1 MEEVTMALSPM
12 DIHNKEFTRKGR
24 NGYAAQ
30 EVDDFLD
37 EVIASY
43 QQVLNQNKDLQ
54 DQLDKANH
62 NLSQYDEMKNSL
74 NQSILVAQEAADKV
88 KQEANTQANSVSR
101 EAQQQAQAVV
111 AEAQAKA
118 GQITSDAANNA
129 ARLNNESNALRE
141 ETKTFQSRLA
151 AMLQSQ
157 LDLVHSDNWNELLQP
172 TGLESY
178 PELQD
183 AISKTRPSHLAS
195 SPATVGQTSPAP
207 TSDNSPVTA
216 DQPQTVVIF
225 PENSGTGSNASEA
238 QSVTRDAE
246 STSASDDPTK

>member
-1 MEEVTMALSPM
+1 M
-12 DIHNKEFTRKGR
+12 
-24 NGYAAQ
+24 Y
-30 EVDDFLD
+30 
-37 EVIASY
+37 
-43 QQVLNQNKDLQ
+43 

-129 ARLNNESNALRE
+129 TRLNNESNALRD

-157 LDLVHSDNWNELLQP
+157 LDLVHSDKWNELLQP

-178 PELQD
+178 PELQE
-183 AISKTRPSHLAS
+183 AISKTRPAHLAS
-195 SPATVGQTSPAP
+195 STPAPVGPTSPAP
-207 TSDNSPVTA
+207 TSDNTPVTA

-225 PENSGTGSNASEA
+225 PENSGAGSNASEA
-238 QSVTRDAE
+238 QSATRVGE
-246 STSASDDPTK
+246 SSSSDETK

>member
-1 MEEVTMALSPM
+1 MALSPM

-88 KQEANTQANSVSR
+88 KQEANNQATNVSR

-118 GQITSDAANNA
+118 GQITAEAANNA
-129 ARLNNESNALRE
+129 TRLNNESNALRA
-141 ETKTFQSRLA
+141 ETKTFQQRLA
-151 AMLQSQ
+151 AMVQAQ
-157 LDLVHSDNWNELLQP
+157 LDLVNSDDWNQLLEP
-172 TGLESY
+172 TGLQSY
-178 PELQD
+178 PELQA
-183 AISKTRPSHLAS
+183 AINHSQPTHLAPS
-195 SPATVGQTSPAP
+195 TPSEPETPAAQS
-207 TSDNSPVTA
+207 
-216 DQPQTVVIF
+216 QTVVIF
-225 PENSGTGSNASEA
+225 PDSDQDSNNSAANDSAPDS
-238 QSVTRDAE
+238 DAPQ
-246 STSASDDPTK
+246 A

>member
-1 MEEVTMALSPM
+1 MALSPM

-101 EAQQQAQAVV
+101 EAQQQAQAIV

-246 STSASDDPTK
+246 STSASDDSIK